1 VTRRLPPRLVIL
13 VALGAGLLWAADP
26 TSAATPASVLPES
39 GAAEEEPA
47 PPPLPDPAALE
58 AGWWQS
64 LAPGTEGLEKRVQD
78 ALNLVNERA
87 ADLPPERQGEIEP
100 TLERLGANLRGYLR
114 LSTRSADEPDRTS
127 TLQETYSIDELL
139 DVDRALRATRARFQA
154 DQAEL
159 DSRRRAVSTM
169 TRRTDSLF
177 AGYLD
182 TPPRSPERLEAG
194 IRVMSSRAGLLLEQE
209 QVRLLTARIEVLRS
223 RVGELEDE
231 LKAARAGLSFD
242 EESEKKLG
250 DEIAS
255 AEEALEKSRRRQR
268 EAEAGLIDIVATSDP
283 DGAAVAL
290 ARQEVRLRSVRE
302 ALAEITLET
311 LNTRADLITLTGDAD
326 DQTLADIGRRQSE
339 RADARD
345 RIESRLGGWRESADQ
360 GLSESAQ
367 AIAGEADR
375 QIMERRAVAA
385 ASTVSELQALRREI
399 ADLELLSE
407 LVSARVAERQGRM
420 VGFFNSL
427 GQRTA
432 DGWDSLRDI
441 ATSSIVTIGDTPIT
455 LAGIFRVLV
464 ILTIAFWFSR
474 ILRHALNRMASSR
487 RTGMSP
493 SSLYS
498 LGRLL
503 HYVIIIAGIIIG
515 LSSIGLDFSNVALVA
530 SALSVGIG
538 FGLQSVVSNF
548 VSGLILLFERSL
560 KVGDFV
566 ELDSGVTGMIR
577 EINVRST
584 LLNTNDNVDILVP
597 NSEFVNGRLTN
608 WTLREAVKRVHI
620 PFGVAYGTDKDLTR
634 KAALEA
640 AERVPLTLKGPG
652 REPQVWLVNF
662 GDSSLDYELVVWLGP
677 DSVRRPSAVHA
688 AYLWEIETSL
698 AEYGIE
704 IPFPQRDLHLKS
716 GMEALRRSEE
726 DS

>member
-1 VTRRLPPRLVIL
+1 MRRLHRLCAIA
-13 VALGAGLLWAADP
+13 ALGLLAGSLPATAANP
-26 TSAATPASVLPES
+26 PSVLPATES
-39 GAAEEEPA
+39 AGAEAP
-47 PPPLPDPAALE
+47 PPPLPDPAELE

-64 LAPGTEGLEKRVQD
+64 LGPQTENLEQRIRD
-78 ALNLVNERA
+78 MLALVNERA
-87 ADLPPERQGEIEP
+87 ADLPPERREALEP
-100 TLERLGANLRGYLR
+100 ILERLGANFRGYLR
-114 LSTRSADEPDRTS
+114 LSARSAEEPDRTS
-127 TLQETYSIDELL
+127 TLQESYTVDELL
-139 DVDRALRATRARFQA
+139 GVDRALRASRARLGS
-154 DQAEL
+154 DRAEL
-159 DSRRRAVSTM
+159 DSRRRAVATL

-177 AGYLD
+177 ANYLD
-182 TPPRSPERLEAG
+182 TPPRSPERLETG

-209 QVRLLTARIEVLRS
+209 QVRLLAARIEVLRS
-223 RVGELEDE
+223 RVAALEEE
-231 LKAARAGLSFD
+231 LKAARQGLQLD
-242 EESEKKLG
+242 GESGSRLE
-250 DEIAS
+250 DEIAR
-255 AEEALEKSRRRQR
+255 AQDALEQSRRRQR
-268 EAEAGLIDIVATSDP
+268 EAEAALIDIVATSDP
-283 DGAAVAL
+283 DSAAVAL

-302 ALAEITLET
+302 ALAEVSLET
-311 LNTRADLITLTGDAD
+311 LNTRADLVALAGDVDDEALAGIAD
-326 DQTLADIGRRQSE
+326 RQGE
-339 RADARD
+339 RADARE

-367 AIAGEADR
+367 AIAGDADR

-385 ASTVSELQALRREI
+385 AATVNELQALRRAL

-407 LVSARVAERQGRM
+407 LVSSRVADRQGHV
-420 VGFFNSL
+420 VGFYNSL
-427 GQRTA
+427 GQRLG
-432 DGWDSLRDI
+432 DGWETLREI
-441 ATSSIVTIGDTPIT
+441 ATSSLVTIGDTPIT

-464 ILTIAFWFSR
+464 VLTIAFWLSR
-474 ILRHALNRMASSR
+474 ILRHALNRMAASR

-515 LSSIGLDFSNVALVA
+515 LSSIGLDFSNLALVA

-597 NSEFVNGRLTN
+597 NSEFVNGRLIN

-640 AERVPLTLKGPG
+640 AERVPLTMKGAG

-698 AEYGIE
+698 AEHGIE

-716 GMEALRRSEE
+716 GMEAFNRDD
-726 DS
+726 DSKSKK